1 MRLVRLL
8 LSLHAGG
15 DRVMN
20 VQTVAPRVLAEFN
33 EMPGMVLT
41 LRQAARLFGLDQEFC
56 RVVIDTLVDSAYLR
70 MTTAGAVTRGDRVMA

>member
-1 MRLVRLL
+1 
-8 LSLHAGG
+8 
-15 DRVMN
+15 MN
-20 VQTVAPRVLAEFN
+20 IQTVAPRVLAEFN

-70 MTTAGAVTRGDRVMA
+70 MTTAGAVTRGERIMAA